1 MIYKNVSKLLFSVA
15 LALLAMA
22 INVTPAAAQECDI
35 SGGSQPVV
43 IILDGVPVCILN
55 CGCINQVSVV
65 PDLPPTG
72 KLQARILALAVEA
85 KKAADKTAQQP
96 VETDCDTALVC
107 EEPQPA
113 DKPKPEK
120 KQ

>member
-1 MIYKNVSKLLFSVA
+1 
-15 LALLAMA
+15 MA

-43 IILDGVPVCILN
+43 IILDGVPTCIFN

-85 KKAADKTAQQP
+85 KKAADKGTTAQQP